1 MFKIISLFGVI
12 AFLSGCG
19 GDTVISEA
27 PREFIVL
34 EYDEPYGFSVTLE
47 DLITHEIY
55 KDVSVSRT
63 CDDYAKLKIDSI
75 WSFPVTTYVD
85 NSGKSYSVVDATDLC
100 DRLEKML

>member
-1 MFKIISLFGVI
+1 MFKLITLVGLS
-12 AFLSGCG
+12 AFLAGCG
-19 GDTVISEA
+19 GDTIISEN

-55 KDVSVSRT
+55 KDVPVSST

-75 WSFPVTTYVD
+75 WIFPVTTYVD

-100 DRLEKML
+100 DKLEKML